1 MAMQSFED
9 LLKARLADPV
19 KDKTGR
25 AIVNNDG
32 TLMTPMEAMVMS
44 VVNSAMKGDIA
55 SIAFIRNMTKATD
68 PEAESQHRQ
77 RMAQRTDELEAALRS
92 QFQNEG
98 LYDGQDTELR
108 QLAETALLVEQ
119 LTEEMRADD
128 FHATLAEYR
137 RDGSTATTV
146 NPLITLRDQQ
156 ANRFQELIDKMR
168 QDAVK
173 RKLNRER
180 Y

>member
-1 MAMQSFED
+1 MQSFED

-68 PEAESQHRQ
+68 PEAESEHRQ
-77 RMAQRTDELEAALRS
+77 RMAQRTDELEAALHQS
-92 QFQNEG
+92 KE
-98 LYDGQDTELR
+98 ELAR
-108 QLAETALLVEQ
+108 M
-119 LTEEMRADD
+119 MR
-128 FHATLAEYR
+128 EY
-137 RDGSTATTV
+137 
-146 NPLITLRDQQ
+146 
-156 ANRFQELIDKMR
+156 QELMSLKLALDMEI
-168 QDAVK
+168 ATY
-173 RKLNRER
+173 RKLLESEECR
-180 Y
+180 